1 MTTQVT
7 EPETEKAPNR
17 LAAQAAPQ
25 SAAAE
30 PKAGGTSVLTQPK
43 YRGLL
48 IGGTIVVL
56 VAGALLYWY
65 FSGRVSTDDA
75 EVDGHLAPISSKVS
89 GNVVQVLVDDNQA
102 VKAGQVL
109 VKLDPSDYQ
118 QKVDQQQAAL
128 QLAQARSQ
136 SATVSVPLQ
145 QETTQ
150 TGESS
155 ADADLL
161 SAQAMQS
168 SAEISYQRSQ
178 TADLAYAKA
187 QVSKSQAAFD
197 KAHSDVLRMRPLA
210 DKQEIS
216 AQDFDGYVSTERQAQ
231 SDLDAANQKLAQAEQ
246 DSRAAKAN
254 LDAAKS
260 KVTAAR
266 AQVAQAKAN
275 QKQVVER
282 AADAAA
288 AKANIAQAQA
298 DLNAAKLNLSYAT
311 IVALV
316 DGVVTRKT
324 VEVGQVVQPGQ
335 GLMVLVPLK
344 DVWVTADFKETQLD
358 HVVPG
363 QRAEVHVDMYGKTF
377 PGHVDSIAGATGSRL
392 SLLPPENATGN
403 FVKVVQRI
411 PVKIVL
417 DPIPPDKAI
426 LRPGMNV
433 DATIFTR

>member
-1 MTTQVT
+1 MATQVT
-7 EPETEKAPNR
+7 EPETEKALSQPDSQK
-17 LAAQAAPQ
+17 AQRP
-25 SAAAE
+25 SAE
-30 PKAGGTSVLTQPK
+30 TKPSGPSVLTQPK
-43 YRGLL
+43 YRGLM

-56 VAGALLYWY
+56 VIGALLYWY

-168 SAEISYQRSQ
+168 SAEIAYQRSQ

-216 AQDFDGYVSTERQAQ
+216 AQQFDGFVSTERQAQ
-231 SDLDAANQKLAQAEQ
+231 SDLDAANQKLAQAQQ

-260 KVTAAR
+260 KVTAAQ

-282 AADAAA
+282 TADAAA

-298 DLNAAKLNLSYAT
+298 DLNAAKLNLSYT
-311 IVALV
+311 TVVALV

-324 VEVGQVVQPGQ
+324 VEVGEVVQPGQ
-335 GLMVLVPLK
+335 GLMVLVPLSEI
-344 DVWVTADFKETQLD
+344 WVTANFKETQLD

-377 PGHVDSIAGATGSRL
+377 PGRVDSIAGATGSRL